1 MRILAVSSW
10 FPYPPDNGSKVRV
23 YKLLTHLAKRH
34 SIHLL
39 SFAETGEESLA
50 PELAKLCESV
60 RVVSGNPFKPSAPLA
75 AADLMGTMPRSYRQT
90 YSPEMQ
96 RLVDDAVPGCDAAIA
111 FQLGAALYLRQHH
124 SIPRVLEEVET
135 TVIRD
140 RFRDRSFGP
149 TKLRAGLTW
158 WKYSR
163 FVHDLVRRFDLTTV
177 VSDIERTCL
186 LDVGCDPARVRVLT
200 NGVDRAALFEP
211 NSPHHGRMIYPG
223 SVTYSA
229 NLEAVSYFVREILP
243 RIRTARPD
251 ALLTVTGKTGDVD
264 VSRLASPS
272 VIFTGRVPDIAKE
285 VAGSAVCVVPLK
297 SGGGT
302 RLKIL
307 EALALGTPV
316 VSTSKGAEGLGVTH
330 GKDILIADS
339 APAFAANVIRL
350 LSEPSFRQRLASN
363 GRQLVSQV
371 YTWDRIGQELG
382 EILREAVDSHCTVDA
397 PACRVRIA

>member
-1 MRILAVSSW
+1 MRILAISSW
-10 FPYPPDNGSKVRV
+10 FPYPPDNGAKVRV
-23 YKLLTHLAKRH
+23 YKLLTHLAKHH
-34 SIHLL
+34 SIQLL
-39 SFAETGEESLA
+39 SFAEPGEDAYA
-50 PELAKLCESV
+50 PQLAKLCESV
-60 RVVSGNPFKPSAPLA
+60 QVVSGNPFKPRAPLA
-75 AADLMGTMPRSYRQT
+75 AADLIRMMPRSYRQT

-96 RLVDDAVPGCDAAIA
+96 RLVDAAAPACDAAVS

-140 RFRDRSFGP
+140 RFRFQPLGP
-149 TKLRAGLTW
+149 AKLRAGLTW

-163 FVHDLVRRFDLTTV
+163 FVHDLVRTFDLTTV
-177 VSDIERTCL
+177 VSDIERRRL
-186 LDVGCDPARVRVLT
+186 LDVGCDPAHVRVLP

-211 NSPHHGRMIYPG
+211 NSPIPGRLIYPG

-229 NLEAVSYFVREILP
+229 NFEAVRYFVRDILP

-251 ALLTVTGKTGDVD
+251 VLLRVTGKTGDIDISGLVF
-264 VSRLASPS
+264 PS
-272 VIFTGRVPDIAKE
+272 VIFTGQVPDIAKE
-285 VAGSAVCVVPLK
+285 IASSVVCVVPLK

-316 VSTSKGAEGLGVTH
+316 VSTSKGAEGLAVTH

-350 LSEPSFRQRLASN
+350 LTEPSFRQRLASN

-371 YTWDRIGQELG
+371 YTWDRIGQGLDDV
-382 EILREAVDSHCTVDA
+382 LRDAVDAHQTA
-397 PACRVRIA
+397 HAQARIA